1 MKIKHSILTSILAVL
16 LSTGALADQQLDSRY
31 SSMAGNSQHRIFG
44 FTGKV
49 DAFNRSGGM
58 LVVDDSVFDIDEST
72 LVHKRRG
79 GKGTLSDIRPGTR
92 IGFYPD
98 AGTSAPINEIWILP
112 RNWKAKPGYAVKPDQ

>member
-1 MKIKHSILTSILAVL
+1 MNIKHSIMMSILTLL
-16 LSTGALADQQLDSRY
+16 LSAAAVAAQQRHSRFAAHTGN
-31 SSMAGNSQHRIFG
+31 MQHRTFG
-44 FTGKV
+44 FTGQV

-58 LVVDDSVFDIDEST
+58 LVVDDSVFHIDEST

-98 AGTSAPINEIWILP
+98 AGTSAPISEIWILP
-112 RNWKAKPGYAVKPDQ
+112 RNWKAKPGYAVKQDQ